1 MAFRCLFL
9 VSKVKLSTERHDQL
23 SMWFNA
29 EKGFKKLASVEGRM
43 WVFYKVKGP
52 MTGRVYVK
60 TEKRSLNLILWCS
73 AIHWYNIFISQE
85 AQGTDENPLLDI
97 TRDTLAHLVDAQ
109 TAASGCQDPSQ
120 SNEPSNEVFD
130 SDEKF
135 LEEMEIDRNWQIPR
149 EKLEILEEK
158 LGTGEFGV
166 VCKGFYLRRD
176 GSKMPV
182 AIKTL
187 RGLCSIFW
195 YSKCISSNI
204 IIDN

>member
-1 MAFRCLFL
+1 
-9 VSKVKLSTERHDQL
+9 
-23 SMWFNA
+23 MWFNA
-29 EKGFKKLASVEGRM
+29 GKGFKKLSSVECRI
-43 WVFYKVKGP
+43 WVFYREVKGP
-52 MTGRVYVK
+52 MTGGMYGK
-60 TEKRSLNLILWCS
+60 TEKRSLILILWCMSS

-97 TRDTLAHLVDAQ
+97 TRDTLAHNLVDTQ
-109 TAASGCQDPSQ
+109 TATSGCQESSQ
-120 SNEPSNEVFD
+120 SKEPDNEVFD
-130 SDEKF
+130 NEKY
-135 LEEMEIDRNWQIPR
+135 LEEMEIERNWQIPR

-166 VCKGFYLRRD
+166 VCKGFYLRGN
-176 GSKMPV
+176 GSKLPV

-195 YSKCISSNI
+195 YSQCISSNI